1 MMSAQTRRIIV
12 IVTLVALIL
21 GPVVAALFS

>member
-12 IVTLVALIL
+12 IVTLVALIV
-21 GPVVAALFS
+21 GPVLAALFS